1 MENRLEELLGEDRI
15 IPSAATAEQLKYAV
29 EMCSFSCI
37 MLKMGDINT
46 IGKMIA
52 YIHKY
57 EKSAM
62 VHLDSIK
69 GISKDKA
76 GIHYLKRIGVDSL
89 ITMKS
94 QNIRMI
100 KEEGIHAVL
109 GTFLVDSS
117 SVAVT
122 LQNMRANKPD
132 AVIAMPMTIPDSIY
146 EMLQE
151 NTRIPIMA
159 GGLGMS
165 TEIIDHVLEQ
175 GVWACAVTDK
185 NILEQYGVSQLPNEV
200 K

>member
-1 MENRLEELLGEDRI
+1 MKNKLEELLREDRM
-15 IPSAATAEQLKYAV
+15 IPSVSTVEQLKYAV
-29 EMCSFSCI
+29 ERCSFSCI

-52 YIHKY
+52 HIHKY

-69 GISKDKA
+69 GISKDKS
-76 GIHYLKRIGVDSL
+76 GIHYLRRIGVDSL

-100 KEEGIHAVL
+100 KEEGIHSVL

-122 LQNMRANKPD
+122 LQNMHTNKPD

-146 EMLQE
+146 EILQE
-151 NTRIPIMA
+151 NTQIPIMA

-165 TEIIDHVLEQ
+165 REIIDHVLGL
-175 GVWACAVTDK
+175 GVRACAVTDK
-185 NILEQYGVSQLPNEV
+185 NILEQYE
-200 K
+200 KI